1 MLECTCNDRQVNRIQ
16 QHTLCAYQIVDAAV
30 APVVKAPIQLRD
42 GLAVRPHRPP
52 GGSTQA
58 LHLHPPAATAAVV
71 GVPDGTLAAAAAPVL
86 LSGQARL
93 VLAWVLRMLWLR
105 WRRLLLWM
113 LFILPPWLLGL
124 LLLLLPVLLLFLPL
138 WPLLCMLLMVC
149 WQLLL
154 PLGLRL
160 LQHSSIGLCRPLLL
174 LLLRLILLLL
184 WRLRPPIATALL
196 PVLLSKRGCLSLR
209 EQLLLRAVLLLTGT
223 LQAVKLCQLSINML
237 L

>member
-1 MLECTCNDRQVNRIQ
+1 M
-16 QHTLCAYQIVDAAV
+16 
-30 APVVKAPIQLRD
+30 
-42 GLAVRPHRPP
+42 
-52 GGSTQA
+52 
-58 LHLHPPAATAAVV
+58 
-71 GVPDGTLAAAAAPVL
+71 
-86 LSGQARL
+86 

-113 LFILPPWLLGL
+113 LFILPPWLLGLL

-174 LLLRLILLLL
+174 LLLLRLILLLL

-196 PVLLSKRGCLSLR
+196 PVLLSKDGCLSLR
-209 EQLLLRAVLLLTGT
+209 EHLLLRAVLLLTGT